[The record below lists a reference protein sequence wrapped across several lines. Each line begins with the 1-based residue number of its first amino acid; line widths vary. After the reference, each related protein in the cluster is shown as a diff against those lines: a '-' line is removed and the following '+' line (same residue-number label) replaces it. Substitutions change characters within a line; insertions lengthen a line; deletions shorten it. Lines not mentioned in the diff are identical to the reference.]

1 MWKLKDKQI
10 IIILLFLFISCT
22 QKKIKE
28 VNVSGKDLYGEVDNY
43 LKLSDSKELQIEKE
57 RWTSRLTKTIK
68 NHKLLTTTIVAFFMF
83 STLNIIMIYSFMK
96 ILQNI

>member
-1 MWKLKDKQI
+1 MNI
-10 IIILLFLFISCT
+10 YIN
-22 QKKIKE
+22 KIKQGGFFME
-28 VNVSGKDLYGEVDNY
+28 YTKDVFFKIRYN
-43 LKLSDSKELQIEKE
+43 SDLNKLQIEKE

-96 ILQNI
+96 VLTNI

>member
-1 MWKLKDKQI
+1 MNIYINKNIQGGFFMEYTKDV
-10 IIILLFLFISCT
+10 FF
-22 QKKIKE
+22 KIRY
-28 VNVSGKDLYGEVDNY
+28 NSDLN
-43 LKLSDSKELQIEKE
+43 KLQIEKE

-96 ILQNI
+96 VLTNI

>member
-1 MWKLKDKQI
+1 MEYTKDVFFKIRYNSDLNKLK
-10 IIILLFLFISCT
+10 
-22 QKKIKE
+22 
-28 VNVSGKDLYGEVDNY
+28 
-43 LKLSDSKELQIEKE
+43 IEKE

-96 ILQNI
+96 VLTNI

>member
-1 MWKLKDKQI
+1 MNIYINKSKQGGFFMEYTKDV
-10 IIILLFLFISCT
+10 FF
-22 QKKIKE
+22 KIRY
-28 VNVSGKDLYGEVDNY
+28 NSDLN
-43 LKLSDSKELQIEKE
+43 KLQIEKE

-96 ILQNI
+96 VLTNI

>member
-1 MWKLKDKQI
+1 MNIYINKNKQWGFFMEYTKDV
-10 IIILLFLFISCT
+10 FL
-22 QKKIKE
+22 KIKY
-28 VNVSGKDLYGEVDNY
+28 NSDLN
-43 LKLSDSKELQIEKE
+43 KLQIEKE

-96 ILQNI
+96 VLTNI

>member
-1 MWKLKDKQI
+1 MEYTKDV
-10 IIILLFLFISCT
+10 FF
-22 QKKIKE
+22 KIRY
-28 VNVSGKDLYGEVDNY
+28 NSDLN
-43 LKLSDSKELQIEKE
+43 KLQIEKE

-96 ILQNI
+96 VLTNI

>member
-1 MWKLKDKQI
+1 MEYTKDV
-10 IIILLFLFISCT
+10 FL
-22 QKKIKE
+22 KIKY
-28 VNVSGKDLYGEVDNY
+28 NSDLN
-43 LKLSDSKELQIEKE
+43 KLQIERE

-96 ILQNI
+96 VLTNI